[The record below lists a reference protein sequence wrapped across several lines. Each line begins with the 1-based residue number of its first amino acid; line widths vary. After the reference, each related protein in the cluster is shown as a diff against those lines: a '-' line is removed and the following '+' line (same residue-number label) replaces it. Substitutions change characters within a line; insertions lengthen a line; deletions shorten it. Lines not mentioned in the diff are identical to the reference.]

1 MATLRYIACISE
13 NPENLTEFY
22 RRFLGTDEI
31 GRSPEGDISITDGFY
46 NLTLFK
52 KRRPLVKC
60 GWSRD
65 STISAWRWTIWKR
78 LKGGISQSILAA

>member
-13 NPENLTEFY
+13 NPETLTEFY

-46 NLTLFK
+46 N
-52 KRRPLVKC
+52 
-60 GWSRD
+60 
-65 STISAWRWTIWKR
+65 
-78 LKGGISQSILAA
+78 